1 MSAQS
6 SGMLGRNTERN
17 EVWKS
22 DQSIANNLKASGNI
36 VLNTSQ
42 VYFTA
47 THLKANAGET
57 IQVQAKNGHVTLNS
71 ALDETSQSST
81 SSSKNFATYNNRQK
95 GYIDQEVAQTQLVAG
110 KNIDINAAKN
120 IYNFKI

>member
-42 VYFTA
+42 GDVTA

-81 SSSKNFATYNNRQK
+81 SSSKNFATYNNRQRVILIK
-95 GYIDQEVAQTQLVAG
+95 KLHKRNWLPE
-110 KNIDINAAKN
+110 
-120 IYNFKI
+120 KILILMLLRI